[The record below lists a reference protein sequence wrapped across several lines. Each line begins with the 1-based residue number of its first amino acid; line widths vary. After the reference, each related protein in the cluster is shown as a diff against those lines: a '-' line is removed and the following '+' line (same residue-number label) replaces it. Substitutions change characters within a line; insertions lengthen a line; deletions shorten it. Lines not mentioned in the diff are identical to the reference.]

1 MKTQEIKIT
10 ASIRLDIPIGLSKE
24 RITSILN
31 GKEIIIFP
39 YGDNEGG
46 SDLTFH
52 SHLEI
57 IEIEEE
63 DEIYGTE

>member
-1 MKTQEIKIT
+1 METQEIRIT
-10 ASIRLDIPIGLSKE
+10 AQITLKVPIRLSKE